1 MRLFWDG
8 LSEVKDNLLAWP
20 QDKDLAALIG
30 CQRKNRNENSKK
42 KKLTWKGS
50 PFFYSEFRI
59 SLGAE
64 KESPGGRNGQL
75 AYIS

>member
-20 QDKDLAALIG
+20 HDKDLAVLIG
-30 CQRKNRNENSKK
+30 CQREIEMKTAQKK
-42 KKLTWKGS
+42 TWKGS